1 MFAAQRWG
9 QSLVLCLFFKD
20 EHGSEEPTIFT
31 EKPTY
36 ANA

>member
-1 MFAAQRWG
+1 MFAAQHWG
-9 QSLVLCLFFKD
+9 QVRVLCLFFKD
-20 EHGSEEPTIFT
+20 EYRSEEPMIFT